1 MYFYFVNFPAVGFM
15 QYRTYAIDGTRPMT
29 VNPIPKTSNGVKL
42 RLNSVCCLSCVL
54 GASERE
60 VGRPCL
66 YPRLANSPSSWPSAT
81 PGSGLDET
89 ISIWALILSREKM
102 VITRERFTVRAL
114 RTGQEA

>member
-1 MYFYFVNFPAVGFM
+1 M
-15 QYRTYAIDGTRPMT
+15 QYKTYAIDGTRPMT

-54 GASERE
+54 CASERE

-89 ISIWALILSREKM
+89 IGFFAFILSCEKM
-102 VITRERFTVRAL
+102 VIARERFTVGDL
-114 RTGQEA
+114 RTEQEV